1 MLPIVVWFFGK
12 VSVIGILVNLLAV
25 PFLGLVVVPLDM
37 LAGVVSW
44 LPVVGDWLS
53 QIIWSLLTTLLN
65 VFHLLLN
72 QLINMG
78 VANQSF
84 FALSQT
90 QLALC
95 LLIAL
100 LGLLKG
106 LLPRMLILPLAI
118 LLILLPLQHPKC
130 PLGRYFKTHQQRIKP
145 CHHHTHPKHQ
155 QTTR

>member
-53 QIIWSLLTTLLN
+53 QIIWSMLTTLLN
-65 VFHLLLN
+65 VFHFLLN
-72 QLINMG
+72 QLIDTG
-78 VANQSF
+78 VAKQSF

-90 QLALC
+90 QLALF
-95 LLIAL
+95 LFIAL
-100 LGLLKG
+100 LGLL
-106 LLPRMLILPLAI
+106 
-118 LLILLPLQHPKC
+118 
-130 PLGRYFKTHQQRIKP
+130 
-145 CHHHTHPKHQ
+145 
-155 QTTR
+155 